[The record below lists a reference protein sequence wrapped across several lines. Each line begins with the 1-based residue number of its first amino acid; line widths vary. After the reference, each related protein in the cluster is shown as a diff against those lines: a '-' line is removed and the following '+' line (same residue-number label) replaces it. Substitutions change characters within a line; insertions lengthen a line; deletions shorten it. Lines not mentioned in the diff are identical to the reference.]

1 MNRAGLRVAVLYNA
15 SALPPSHPDAV
26 SEADVVEVALA
37 VVDALRREGLA
48 ARPLAAAPPI
58 GRLVES
64 LDLSRPD
71 VVFNLIEGFGGSS
84 AGEARVTA
92 LLELMGLPYTG
103 CPSEAQALC
112 HSKGRTKAILR
123 GFGLP
128 TAPFALI
135 GAGEPVPDLEATG
148 PWIVKPDGEDA
159 SLGIDQA
166 SVVTDRAALL
176 GRVDELRAAHG
187 GRIVVEAYLPG
198 LEFNVGVLALPEV
211 APLPVAE
218 VVFDPPPG
226 AWPILSYAAKWSAGS
241 LEDRASPVRC
251 PARIEPALA
260 ERLGR
265 LAVSAFRAT
274 GCRDYARVD
283 LRLDAR
289 GEPMILEVNPNPD
302 VGPDAGW
309 ARALL
314 ASGRAYAATLAA
326 LTRQAFERG
335 PLPGGSGRAPE
346 EGAGSTR

>member
-1 MNRAGLRVAVLYNA
+1 LSRASLRVTVLYNA
-15 SALPPSHPDAV
+15 PALPPSHPDAV

-37 VVDALRREGLA
+37 VVDALRQEGLD
-48 ARPLAAAPPI
+48 ARPLAVAPPI
-58 GRLVES
+58 GLLVES
-64 LDLSRPD
+64 LGLSRPD

-112 HSKGRTKAILR
+112 HSKGQTKAILR
-123 GFGLP
+123 GLGLP
-128 TAPFALI
+128 TAPFVLV
-135 GAGEPVPDLEATG
+135 GAGEPVPDPEGAG

-176 GRVDELRAAHG
+176 GRVDVLRAAHG
-187 GRIVVEAYLPG
+187 GRVVVEAYLPG
-198 LEFNVGVLALPEV
+198 PEFNVGMLALPEV

-218 VVFDPPPG
+218 VVFDPPAG
-226 AWPILSYAAKWSAGS
+226 TWPILTYAAKWSAGS

-289 GEPMILEVNPNPD
+289 GGPMILEVNPNPD
-302 VGPDAGW
+302 VGPEAGW
-309 ARALL
+309 ARALR
-314 ASGRAYAATLAA
+314 ASGREYAATLAA
-326 LTRQAFERG
+326 LTRQAFGRG
-335 PLPGGSGRAPE
+335 PLPGGTGWAPDA
-346 EGAGSTR
+346 GAGSPR

>member
-1 MNRAGLRVAVLYNA
+1 LSRASLRVAVLHNA
-15 SALPPSHPDAV
+15 PALPPSHPDAV

-37 VVDALRREGLA
+37 VVDALRREGLD

-58 GRLVES
+58 GPLVES
-64 LDLSRPD
+64 LDHSRPD
-71 VVFNLIEGFGGSS
+71 VVFNLIEGFGGFS

-123 GFGLP
+123 GLGLP
-128 TAPFALI
+128 TAPFALV
-135 GAGEPVPDLEATG
+135 GAGESVPDLEVAG

-166 SVVTDRAALL
+166 SVVTDRAGLL
-176 GRVDELRAAHG
+176 ARVDDLREAHG
-187 GRIVVEAYLPG
+187 GRVVVEAYLPG

-218 VVFDPPPG
+218 VVFDPPAG
-226 AWPILSYAAKWSAGS
+226 AWPILTYAAKWSAGS

-265 LAVSAFRAT
+265 LAVAAFRAT

-289 GEPMILEVNPNPD
+289 GEPMVLEVNPNPD
-302 VGPDAGW
+302 VGPEAGW
-309 ARALL
+309 ARALR
-314 ASGRAYAATLAA
+314 ASGREYDATLAA
-326 LTRQAFERG
+326 LARQAFGRG
-335 PLPGGSGRAPE
+335 SPPG
-346 EGAGSTR
+346 

>member
-1 MNRAGLRVAVLYNA
+1 MSRASLRVAVLHNA
-15 SALPPSHPDAV
+15 PALPPSHPDAV

-37 VVDALRREGLA
+37 VVDALRRQGLD

-64 LDLSRPD
+64 LGLPRAD
-71 VVFNLIEGFGGSS
+71 VVFNLIEGYGGTS

-92 LLELMGLPYTG
+92 LLELMGLAYTG
-103 CPSEAQALC
+103 CPSESQALC

-123 GFGLP
+123 GLGLP
-128 TAPFALI
+128 TAAFALV
-135 GAGEPVPDLEATG
+135 GEGEPVHDLDGEG

-176 GRVDELRAAHG
+176 GRVRDLREAYG
-187 GRIVVEAYLPG
+187 GRVVVEAYLPG
-198 LEFNVGVLALPEV
+198 PEFNVGVLALPEV

-226 AWPILSYAAKWSAGS
+226 AWPILTYAAKWSAGS
-241 LEDRASPVRC
+241 LEDLASPVRC
-251 PARIEPALA
+251 PAQIEPALA
-260 ERLGR
+260 HRLGL
-265 LAVSAFRAT
+265 LAVAAFRAT

-289 GEPMILEVNPNPD
+289 GEPMVLEVNPNPD
-302 VGPDAGW
+302 VGPEAGW
-309 ARALL
+309 ARALR
-314 ASGRAYAATLAA
+314 ASGREYDATLAA
-326 LTRQAFERG
+326 LARQAFGRG
-335 PLPGGSGRAPE
+335 SPPG
-346 EGAGSTR
+346 